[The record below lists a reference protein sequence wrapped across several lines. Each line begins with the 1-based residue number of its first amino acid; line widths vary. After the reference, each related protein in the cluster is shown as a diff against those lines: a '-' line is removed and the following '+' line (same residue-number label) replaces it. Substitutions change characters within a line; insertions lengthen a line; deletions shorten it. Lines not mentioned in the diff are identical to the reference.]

1 MARQPA
7 AALGA
12 FVLAVTASFAS
23 VAEEAPVPPADLV
36 LHGSLSG
43 ADNETYRL
51 VRFDV
56 PAGTSRITVD
66 FDYTTRDART
76 TIDLGLLGPDGLRGW
91 SGGNKRRFTI
101 SATDATPSYFAGPI
115 DAGQWNLLLGIPNI
129 RRDTQAEYTANVH
142 FERDGR
148 ADANAEP
155 VLRPDARWYR
165 GDLHMH
171 TAHSDGACANHH
183 GVRVPCP
190 LFLTAQTAS
199 ERGLDFIAITDH
211 NTVSHANAIRELQPY
226 FDNLLLMPGREVTTF
241 QGHANVFGTVA
252 PIDFRVTSDAVPD
265 WNALLANVA
274 RTGAALSINHPVR
287 PSGEACMGCGWTPKV
302 DIDYSRV
309 QAVEAVNGL
318 DAETPFSG
326 IGFWQQLLNR
336 GFHLTAI
343 GGSDNHNAPLPA
355 TSADELSA
363 LRTAA
368 AAAPEKFAEL
378 QKRNGAIGTPTTVI
392 YADALSQAAIVAGLK
407 RGRVFIDL
415 AGTRERALDLS
426 ASTGKQTAEM
436 GDTLLARTGATIRFR
451 GKVDAVAGGEVQVI
465 ADGERVPWLQNARIE
480 SAAKSFEFQWRA
492 DGKSHWVRVDVRD
505 DGGHLALLGNPIY
518 LRGPTP
524 GH

>member
-1 MARQPA
+1 
-7 AALGA
+7 
-12 FVLAVTASFAS
+12 
-23 VAEEAPVPPADLV
+23 
-36 LHGSLSG
+36 
-43 ADNETYRL
+43 
-51 VRFDV
+51 
-56 PAGTSRITVD
+56 
-66 FDYTTRDART
+66 
-76 TIDLGLLGPDGLRGW
+76 
-91 SGGNKRRFTI
+91 
-101 SATDATPSYFAGPI
+101 
-115 DAGQWNLLLGIPNI
+115 
-129 RRDTQAEYTANVH
+129 
-142 FERDGR
+142 
-148 ADANAEP
+148 
-155 VLRPDARWYR
+155 
-165 GDLHMH
+165 
-171 TAHSDGACANHH
+171 
-183 GVRVPCP
+183 
-190 LFLTAQTAS
+190 
-199 ERGLDFIAITDH
+199 
-211 NTVSHANAIRELQPY
+211 VSHANAIRELQPY

-241 QGHANVFGTVA
+241 QGHANVLGTVA